1 VVLSATAVRH
11 VLSDWDF
18 DGGTPRGNVL
28 RLSAHGVQVVAA
40 RALDAERA

>member
-1 VVLSATAVRH
+1 VRH

-18 DGGTPRGNVL
+18 DGDTARGNVL
-28 RLSAHGVQVVAA
+28 RLSAHGVHVVPA